1 MSNYKETQ
9 QSGSVYTRASA
20 VSIGNGLEKK
30 SIQFNEE
37 EIFIADNGDVLSK
50 PVLSNLSEKLTQ
62 ENMLTEF
69 PIINPETDED
79 TGTTATYLSVQVAL
93 HSLYIF
99 LAKRRDA
106 AQDSEGE

>member
-20 VSIGNGLEKK
+20 ISIGNGLQKK

-37 EIFIADNGDVLSK
+37 EIFIAENGDVLSK
-50 PVLSNLSEKLTQ
+50 PVLSNLSEQLTD
-62 ENMLTEF
+62 ENMLTNF
-69 PIINPETDED
+69 PIVNPETGED

-99 LAKRRDA
+99 LAKRRDEA
-106 AQDSEGE
+106 EGGE